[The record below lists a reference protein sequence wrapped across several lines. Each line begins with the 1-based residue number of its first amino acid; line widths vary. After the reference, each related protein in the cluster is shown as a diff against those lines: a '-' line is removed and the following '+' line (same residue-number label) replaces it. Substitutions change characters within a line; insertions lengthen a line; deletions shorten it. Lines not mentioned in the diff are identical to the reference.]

1 MRIAWNSTE
10 ELFFLIL
17 HQRDN
22 DHGMLIQEISKL
34 LALVSVQ
41 WHTYNVFIEG
51 TPGSVDSYLWLVQ
64 TMNESLPSEYVIQGF
79 PANFWSSAFTITNG
93 SEAVSS
99 SASIATATST
109 RGSNELSGL
118 PRATF
123 IPLSTPTTSASKSS
137 SGGLSMGTTI
147 GLAVG
152 FTAGSIGILIY
163 LLNFLYKRRKAKAN
177 PYTAKSAPEGGADEH
192 LPEVHTYEPVPI
204 EGDAKPV
211 ELEVKP
217 AEMDGTSTCAEL
229 PAEKKLLRVE
239 DLDELVVS
247 PRK

>member
-1 MRIAWNSTE
+1 VVGPDDERKPSVGV
-10 ELFFLIL
+10 
-17 HQRDN
+17 RDP
-22 DHGMLIQEISKL
+22 GFSGKL
-34 LALVSVQ
+34 LVVGVHHYEWLGGCVK
-41 WHTYNVFIEG
+41 FGI
-51 TPGSVDSYLWLVQ
+51 DSD
-64 TMNESLPSEYVIQGF
+64 SDI
-79 PANFWSSAFTITNG
+79 
-93 SEAVSS
+93 
-99 SASIATATST
+99 
-109 RGSNELSGL
+109 
-118 PRATF
+118 
-123 IPLSTPTTSASKSS
+123 TTSASKSS

-152 FTAGSIGILIY
+152 FTAGFIGILIY

-192 LPEVHTYEPVPI
+192 LPEVHTYEPVSI

-229 PAEKKLLRVE
+229 PAEKRLLRVE
-239 DLDELVVS
+239 DFDELVVS